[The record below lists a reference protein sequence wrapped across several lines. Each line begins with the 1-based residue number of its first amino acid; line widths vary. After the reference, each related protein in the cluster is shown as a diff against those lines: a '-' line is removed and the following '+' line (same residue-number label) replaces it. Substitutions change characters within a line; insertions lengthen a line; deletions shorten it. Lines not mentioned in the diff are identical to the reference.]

1 MLDGGMCGGACC
13 ASAAPQPGQQRSV
26 SAYQLCRLLKG
37 SAPLVTVKLTRVDD
51 GDILGITLCHAIL
64 DGMRW
69 PGLAAHLAA
78 RYRQVAGGPAAEA
91 SELLHPIDRSVLS
104 LEWYAR

>member
-1 MLDGGMCGGACC
+1 MPAALPLPRCLASNPQCVSHTGSAC
-13 ASAAPQPGQQRSV
+13 QI
-26 SAYQLCRLLKG
+26 CRLLKG
-37 SAPLVTVKLTRVDD
+37 SAPLMTVKLTRLED

-78 RYRQVAGGPAAEA
+78 RYRQAAGGPPAEA

-104 LEWYAR
+104 LEWYTR

>member
-1 MLDGGMCGGACC
+1 MLSNNPLHCIPDFDG
-13 ASAAPQPGQQRSV
+13 SFLAPSPHSM
-26 SAYQLCRLLKG
+26 
-37 SAPLVTVKLTRVDD
+37 
-51 GDILGITLCHAIL
+51 CHAIL

-78 RYRQVAGGPAAEA
+78 RYRQAAGGPAADA

-104 LEWYAR
+104 PERYLR